1 MSLATVYSCACSGL
15 DAPLVR
21 VEVHLSPGL
30 PGLAVVGLPETAV
43 RESKDRVRSAIL
55 NSGYEFPSQRVTI
68 NLSPAD
74 LPKEGGRFDLP
85 IALGILAATGAIPEQ
100 SLKTIICIGELS
112 LSGQLMPI
120 SGALSASL
128 MASKA
133 GASLVLPTAN
143 GNEAALPACTEVLT
157 ADTLTQVVQH
167 CQGHH
172 KLSTHNLS
180 ISTDTSNNP
189 ALDLAQVQGQFQAKR
204 ALEIAAAGGHSL
216 LFLGPPG
223 AGKSMLAARL
233 PSILPNL
240 TLSQQVEVAAI
251 HSLHQPLH
259 ALTGTAPFRAPHH
272 SASTAAL
279 VGGGQHG
286 KTKPGEISLAHH
298 GVLFL
303 DELPEFN
310 RQALEALREP
320 LEAGHI
326 CLARAHQQVTF
337 PASFQL
343 VAAMNPCPCGYAGM
357 SNNRCRCT
365 PERIQHYLTR
375 ISGPLLDRIDIRL
388 SLQPVELD
396 QLQQG
401 HHGETSVVVAARV
414 AAARAIQYQRQG
426 QLNTG
431 LTGDRLVLN
440 LSAKTKSRL
449 LTACKRLEISARGYH
464 RILRVARTIADLS
477 QAPNIEEPHI
487 NEALSLRGQH

>member
-1 MSLATVYSCACSGL
+1 MSLATIYSCACSGL
-15 DAPLVR
+15 SAPLVR

-55 NSGYEFPSQRVTI
+55 NSGFEFPSQRVTI

-85 IALGILAATGAIPEQ
+85 IALGILAATGVIPEQ
-100 SLKTIICIGELS
+100 SLKTMICLGELS

-120 SGALSASL
+120 NGALSASL
-128 MASKA
+128 MAAKT
-133 GASLVLPTAN
+133 GASLILPIAN
-143 GNEAALPACTEVLT
+143 GNEAALPNCTEVLA
-157 ADTLTQVVQH
+157 ADTLAQVVNH
-167 CQGHH
+167 CQRRSV
-172 KLSTHNLS
+172 LAPYRLN
-180 ISTDTSNNP
+180 ITSASSQHP
-189 ALDLAQVQGQFQAKR
+189 TLDLAQVQGQFQAKR

-233 PSILPNL
+233 PSILPRL
-240 TLSQQVEVAAI
+240 TLAQQVEVAAI
-251 HSLHQPLH
+251 HSLHQPLQT
-259 ALTGTAPFRAPHH
+259 LTATAPYRAPHH

-326 CLARAHQQVTF
+326 CLARAQQQVTF

-343 VAAMNPCPCGYAGM
+343 IAAMNPCPCGYAGM

-365 PERIQHYLTR
+365 PERIQQYLTR

-396 QLQQG
+396 QLQ
-401 HHGETSVVVAARV
+401 HATHGETSATVAARV
-414 AAARAIQYQRQG
+414 ESARAVQYQRQER
-426 QLNTG
+426 LNVA
-431 LTGDRLVLN
+431 LNGDSLVVSLN
-440 LSAKTKSRL
+440 SKAKNRL
-449 LTACKRLEISARGYH
+449 LMACKRLHISARGYH
-464 RILRVARTIADLS
+464 RILRVARTVADLS
-477 QAPNIEEPHI
+477 QAPDIEEPHI